1 MRATTPVLERL
12 PDSAAFTAEQTVLDR
27 LWQEAEQRVADTQVP
42 KIPVSAESTEPP
54 VNRVR
59 FNRD

>member
-12 PDSAAFTAEQTVLDR
+12 PDPAAPAAERTVLDR
-27 LWQEAEQRVADTQVP
+27 LWQEAEQRVAETQVP
-42 KIPVSAESTEPP
+42 KPPVSAESTEPT

-59 FNRD
+59 CNRD